1 MLNTMKVS
9 SWLLYIL
16 NDNDPMENMDN
27 SMENITVFVKTLGP

>member
-16 NDNDPMENMDN
+16 NDPMENMDN
-27 SMENITVFVKTLGP
+27 SMENITMFVKTLGP